1 MQAENDLLSQN
12 VKEERAARAI
22 SELQDRLTEARNDR
36 KDMEIE
42 FIALKKNYYQV
53 KQDLDEERLK
63 RENQS
68 IELINLVN
76 ENKALDNRLG
86 NDQRIKGM
94 NDQSYEFQQAKFQKQ
109 EYELQESRENLLRA
123 QEENN
128 NLKYQIQQ
136 LMLSSEKGNV
146 DVGNRKMELERQFLE
161 M

>member
-1 MQAENDLLSQN
+1 
-12 VKEERAARAI
+12 
-22 SELQDRLTEARNDR
+22 
-36 KDMEIE
+36 MEIE

-94 NDQSYEFQQAKFQKQ
+94 NDQSYEFQQAKFQK
-109 EYELQESRENLLRA
+109 
-123 QEENN
+123 
-128 NLKYQIQQ
+128 
-136 LMLSSEKGNV
+136 
-146 DVGNRKMELERQFLE
+146 
-161 M
+161 